1 MKKILFILFTFLHLI
16 GTSQISSSLSY
27 IYFDFDSYKLSTDS
41 KSVLDVEFESMNETT
56 EISLTGYTDTLGSVN
71 YNLKLSNQRCMT
83 IKDYLISKGIKPN
96 QFTEING
103 KGEQNKY
110 SSNAKNRI
118 VEVSFFSSVIMS
130 PPLLSVERVLPP
142 TDSIKISPSANTP
155 TIQPIDMNDISTLE
169 VGQTLA
175 LPNLSFIPG
184 RHFLM
189 FGSEETLKQLVQI
202 LKDNPTILIEIQGHI
217 CCMSPEL
224 DGLDKDTQTMNLSV
238 NRAEYVY
245 NYLIKNGISPY
256 RLTFKGYGA
265 SKPLVYELTDEDR
278 QKNRRVEIM
287 IVDN

>member
-1 MKKILFILFTFLHLI
+1 MKKILFISILLSQFNLYAIFLK
-16 GTSQISSSLSY
+16 GDR
-27 IYFDFDSYKLSTDS
+27 IYFDFDKFTLTEKSKKIIDDNLKTYQNASITITGYADYIGDFEYNKILSLKRANAVKSYLENNGISVGSVFGDGENTFYDKNNLNRYVDIGYEPHVKPIIKKEKKILPSIDS
-41 KSVLDVEFESMNETT
+41 T
-56 EISLTGYTDTLGSVN
+56 EISVSPD
-71 YNLKLSNQRCMT
+71 
-83 IKDYLISKGIKPN
+83 IS
-96 QFTEING
+96 
-103 KGEQNKY
+103 
-110 SSNAKNRI
+110 
-118 VEVSFFSSVIMS
+118 
-130 PPLLSVERVLPP
+130 
-142 TDSIKISPSANTP
+142 
-155 TIQPIDMNDISTLE
+155 TIQPVLNDISTLE

-189 FGSEETLKQLVQI
+189 FGSEETLKQLVTV

-217 CCMSPEL
+217 CCMSPEI
-224 DGLDKDTQTMNLSV
+224 DGLDKDTQTMTLSV

-265 SKPLVYELTDEDR
+265 SKPLVFEVTEEDR